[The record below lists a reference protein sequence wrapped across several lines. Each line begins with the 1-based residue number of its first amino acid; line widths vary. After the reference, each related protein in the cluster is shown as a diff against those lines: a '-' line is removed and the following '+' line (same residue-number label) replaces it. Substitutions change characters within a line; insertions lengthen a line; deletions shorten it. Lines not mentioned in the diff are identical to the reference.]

1 MGVESPGTSRI
12 SSLDQFRGYTVVGMF
27 FVNFVGHFREIPAVF
42 KHHNTYCSYADTIM
56 PQFFFAVGFAYRLTL
71 LRRLQTQ
78 GPWVAYS
85 RAFRRN
91 LGLILLGMV
100 IYHLNGRAANWSQLQ
115 EMGVVGFFRQ
125 AFLRDPFETLV
136 HIGVTAIWVMPVIA
150 AGTTAR
156 IAFAAFSA
164 ALHLLLSYIF
174 YFRFA
179 MTFPVIDGGPLGFL
193 SWSIPLLVGSLA
205 YDAVMPK
212 DHESTSPRTIFGAA
226 MQIFAWGMVLM
237 IVGYGLSCL
246 STLYDAPGL
255 TDEEAGVPELAEKP
269 VWPLPDNGSGREWT
283 TLLAE
288 PPLEQP
294 TTERYSN
301 YWMMSQRAGT
311 ISYLIFGSGLSLA
324 LYALFVL
331 ACDIGPFRL
340 GIFRTFGNNA
350 LAAYI
355 IHQLVEGAMRPYT
368 PRDSPLWFA
377 LASFGLFLGI
387 CYVFVRHLEKN
398 NLFLRM

>member
-1 MGVESPGTSRI
+1 MGFESSGPSRI
-12 SSLDQFRGYTVVGMF
+12 RSLDQFRGYTVVGMF
-27 FVNFVGHFREIPAVF
+27 FVNFLGHFREIPAVF

-85 RAFRRN
+85 RAVRRN
-91 LGLILLGMV
+91 LGLILLGIV
-100 IYHLNGRAANWSQLQ
+100 IYHLNGRTASWSELVDLGPIGFLQ
-115 EMGVVGFFRQ
+115 Q

-136 HIGVTAIWVMPVIA
+136 HIGVTAIWIMPVIA
-150 AGTTAR
+150 ASAATR
-156 IAFAAFSA
+156 IAFAIFSA
-164 ALHLLLSYIF
+164 ALHLALSYLF

-179 MTFPVIDGGPLGFL
+179 MTSPVIDGGPLGFL
-193 SWSIPLLVGSLA
+193 TWSIPMLAGSLA
-205 YDAVMPK
+205 YDAIAPK
-212 DHESTSPRTIFGAA
+212 PDQAPGPGRIAGTAT
-226 MQIFAWGMVLM
+226 QILTWGLVLM
-237 IVGYGLSCL
+237 AVGYGLSCL
-246 STLYDAPGL
+246 STLYNAPGL
-255 TDEEAGVPELAEKP
+255 TEEEAGVPKLAEKP
-269 VWPLPDNGSGREWT
+269 VLPLPDGLSQRDPR

-288 PPLEQP
+288 RPLEP
-294 TTERYSN
+294 ASRERYSN
-301 YWMMSQRAGT
+301 YWMMSQRGGT
-311 ISYLIFGSGLSLA
+311 ISYLVFGSGLSLA
-324 LYALFVL
+324 LYALFIF
-331 ACDIGPFRL
+331 ACDLGRLQL

-368 PRDSPLWFA
+368 PANSPLWFA
-377 LASFGLFLGI
+377 LASFALFLGI

>member
-1 MGVESPGTSRI
+1 MGFESSGPTRI
-12 SSLDQFRGYTVVGMF
+12 RSLDQFRGYTVVGMF
-27 FVNFVGHFREIPAVF
+27 FVNFLGHFREVPAVF

-85 RAFRRN
+85 RAVRRN
-91 LGLILLGMV
+91 LGLILLGIV
-100 IYHLNGRAANWSQLQ
+100 IYHLNGRAASWSELVDLGPIGFLQ
-115 EMGVVGFFRQ
+115 R

-136 HIGVTAIWVMPVIA
+136 HIGVTAIWIMPVIA
-150 AGTTAR
+150 ASAPTR
-156 IAFAAFSA
+156 IAFAVFSA
-164 ALHLLLSYIF
+164 ALHLALSYLF

-179 MTFPVIDGGPLGFL
+179 MTSPVIDGGPLGFL
-193 SWSIPLLVGSLA
+193 TWSIPMLTGSLA
-205 YDAVMPK
+205 YDLIAPK
-212 DHESTSPRTIFGAA
+212 ADQAQGPGRIAGAA
-226 MQIFAWGMVLM
+226 TQILTWGLVLM
-237 IVGYGLSCL
+237 AVGYALSCL
-246 STLYDAPGL
+246 STLYDAPGM
-255 TDEEAGVPELAEKP
+255 TDEEAGVPKLAEKP
-269 VWPLPDNGSGREWT
+269 VLPLPVGLSERDPR

-288 PPLEQP
+288 PPLEP
-294 TTERYSN
+294 ATRERYSN
-301 YWMMSQRAGT
+301 YWMMSQRGGT
-311 ISYLIFGSGLSLA
+311 ISYLVFGSGLSLA
-324 LYALFVL
+324 LYALFIFG
-331 ACDIGPFRL
+331 CDLGRLQL

-368 PRDSPLWFA
+368 PGNSPLWFA
-377 LASFGLFLGI
+377 LTSFALFLGI

>member
-1 MGVESPGTSRI
+1 MGFESSGPSRI
-12 SSLDQFRGYTVVGMF
+12 TSLDQFRGYTVVGMF
-27 FVNFVGHFREIPAVF
+27 FVNFVGHFREIPDVF

-85 RAFRRN
+85 RAIRRN
-91 LGLILLGMV
+91 LGLILLGIV
-100 IYHLNGRAANWSQLQ
+100 IYHLNGRAANWSELQ
-115 EMGVVGFFRQ
+115 EMGIVGFFRQ
-125 AFLRDPFETLV
+125 ALLRDPFETLV

-150 AGTTAR
+150 AGATAR

-164 ALHLLLSYIF
+164 ALHLLLSYLF

-179 MTFPVIDGGPLGFL
+179 MTSPVIDGGPLGFL
-193 SWSIPLLVGSLA
+193 TWSIPMLVGSLA
-205 YDAVMPK
+205 YDVVTSKDGGSTRPK
-212 DHESTSPRTIFGAA
+212 ALVSTAIQTFS
-226 MQIFAWGMVLM
+226 WGLVLM
-237 IVGYGLSCL
+237 AVGYGLSCL

-255 TDEEAGVPELAEKP
+255 TDEEAGVPALAENP
-269 VWPLPDNGSGREWT
+269 VWPLPDKSAGREWS

-288 PPLEQP
+288 PPLEP
-294 TTERYSN
+294 ATRERYSN
-301 YWMMSQRAGT
+301 YWMMSQRGGT
-311 ISYLIFGSGLSLA
+311 LSYLIFGAGVSLG

-331 ACDIGPFRL
+331 ACDLGPFRL

-355 IHQLVEGAMRPYT
+355 IHQLVEGAMKPYT

-377 LASFGLFLGI
+377 LASFALFLGI
-387 CYVFVRHLEKN
+387 CYLFVRHLEKN